1 MSEFSHTHTH
11 TKRKLLAEM
20 CSKHRTYSKS
30 SNKFNKE
37 TIILIISCIIG
48 SVYPINATI
57 TFLHVLYMCT
67 ILTPLTYTY
76 TIYSHTTGHWC
87 GFFYVPQE
95 PDTNENAVRRN
106 LRFFV
111 LNLSVRTRK
120 SNRLQMP

>member
-1 MSEFSHTHTH
+1 MY
-11 TKRKLLAEM
+11 
-20 CSKHRTYSKS
+20 SKHRKYSKS

-37 TIILIISCIIG
+37 TRILIISCIIG

-57 TFLHVLYMCT
+57 TFLHVLYMCI

-87 GFFYVPQE
+87 GFFYVLQE

-106 LRFFV
+106 VRFFV
-111 LNLSVRTRK
+111 LNLSVRTRT